1 MTETQGWTAP
11 GFESVRDAFVRNFD
25 EGNEVGAAFSAY
37 HRGQKV
43 VDLWGGIADEHTGR
57 PWEEDSIVLV
67 YSTTKGLTAV
77 CANKLAE
84 EGKLDVD
91 VAGCRVLAGVRGG
104 GQAGRS
110 GVVPALAPGRPARRR
125 RRDESRGRA
134 RMGTRR
140 RGARGLRADVG
151 TGVAARLPRHHVRL
165 AGRRGDSAGLGPQPR
180 ARTSATRSPRPSVST
195 CGLACPRARGAARCD
210 VGRLGR
216 CAARAR

>member
-77 CANKLAE
+77 CANKLAQ

-91 VAGCRVLAGVRGG
+91 APVAEYWPEFA
-104 GQAGRS
+104 QAGKQD
-110 GVVPALAPGRPARRR
+110 VPVSYLLSHQVGLPDIDAAMSLEDALAWDPVVEALAAARRCG
-125 RRDESRGRA
+125 SRGRSTATTPRRTAGWSA
-134 RMGTRR
+134 R
-140 RGARGLRADVG
+140 
-151 TGVAARLPRHHVRL
+151 
-165 AGRRGDSAGLGPQPR
+165 
-180 ARTSATRSPRPSVST
+180 
-195 CGLACPRARGAARCD
+195 
-210 VGRLGR
+210 
-216 CAARAR
+216 